1 MVTGTAALATIGRG
15 ALVLPEPEPMVPT
28 VVVESVLV
36 AANEGAAND
45 RVSAVAKPAAATATF
60 LFVLIILVPSLFL
73 GWVLFRYKTKLD
85 KNQNPSRQT
94 QDALSDLSGN
104 CQLSNVGRFALKPH
118 AFGMKALNKG
128 LKESAKVN
136 CSGAN
141 RRRHIG
147 FLRQL

>member
-1 MVTGTAALATIGRG
+1 
-15 ALVLPEPEPMVPT
+15 MVPT

-45 RVSAVAKPAAATATF
+45 RVSTVAKPAAATATF
-60 LFVLIILVPSLFL
+60 LFVLIILGPSLFL
-73 GWVLFRYKTKLD
+73 GWVLFGHKTKLD

-104 CQLSNVGRFALKPH
+104 CQLSRLAVVAVNPSEI
-118 AFGMKALNKG
+118 GMKLLNKR
-128 LKESAKVN
+128 LKDSAKVN
-136 CSGAN
+136 CFGAN
-141 RRRHIG
+141 RRRHFG